1 MGRLASVK
9 TAIGDTV
16 YTYDKRGNI
25 LSAERYALKPRP
37 LESVLYSYTGDIL
50 SSCTIN
56 QQTVSFSHDAL
67 GRMTSDGLAGTTIAY
82 NHFDK
87 PRIISKNHVN
97 SGNYSYLADG
107 TLVDVEDGL
116 GLGLVYRGSLIYKKL
131 PSSLGA
137 LAFESAGFEGGR
149 VTPGGVKYHLTD
161 HLGSVVMVL
170 DGVSGTVPEANRYGE
185 YGART
190 QLEGT
195 SATAGRYHFSGKEDQ
210 DKTLGFPYTYC
221 DGDPVNSV
229 DEEGDSIAILKPK
242 ASIHIAMLIQKENGK
257 WGYYSVNGDNVFVSG
272 KFLGGKIKDDT
283 GKSIFES
290 VQSFLDSDFNTK
302 DKNPD
307 ADPDESAG
315 YYYSEAVILNK
326 DTDDNKA
333 VEEFMKESN
342 RPYSINPFNPH
353 QCANAVQNAIGG
365 GGIAIR
371 HRFYWPK
378 LLYHYIEKHYGE
390 TKLKSNK
397 ESL

>member
-1 MGRLASVK
+1 MPEEGIPSRGTPLRFAPFRPLPLSPASPL
-9 TAIGDTV
+9 IGNTV

-50 SSCTIN
+50 SSCTTD

-82 NHFDK
+82 NHLDK

-131 PSSLGA
+131 PSSLGS
-137 LAFESAGFEGGR
+137 LEFESAGFEGGR

-170 DGVSGTVPEANRYGE
+170 DGMSGTVDEANRYGE

-210 DKTLGFPYTYC
+210 DKTLGFPYTDFGARHLSTALRRWLVQDPLSEKYYGISPYTYC
-221 DGDPVNSV
+221 DGDPVNMVDPNGESIRVSPEYQQAFMDALTAVFDKYADCFSFDEDGYLTYSQGDKKQLSREASSV
-229 DEEGDSIAILKPK
+229 LKGLLTVI
-242 ASIHIAMLIQKENGK
+242 SQQT
-257 WGYYSVNGDNVFVSG
+257 VTNVYFTTNITLPSG
-272 KFLGGKIKDDT
+272 T
-283 GKSIFES
+283 HS
-290 VQSFLDSDFNTK
+290 
-302 DKNPD
+302 
-307 ADPDESAG
+307 
-315 YYYSEAVILNK
+315 
-326 DTDDNKA
+326 
-333 VEEFMKESN
+333 
-342 RPYSINPFNPH
+342 R
-353 QCANAVQNAIGG
+353 
-365 GGIAIR
+365 
-371 HRFYWPK
+371 
-378 LLYHYIEKHYGE
+378 
-390 TKLKSNK
+390 
-397 ESL
+397 